1 MASSFDRW
9 EKDPFFSAAEE
20 VQESA
25 DRMESTYRTL
35 IHAMKDTSGVWN
47 LDELRRDLRTTL
59 GTTKWQL
66 EEFER
71 AARSSYTSSSSAD
84 DAKDRHRDF
93 IIAIENQITKV
104 ESSLN
109 ESTAS
114 QGKPPLP
121 GPSSSSTNK
130 TSGKVHG
137 KNQGVENSQEADRQ
151 MMNEC
156 SRSSSHLVELG
167 QVEVKEEKFPG
178 HRRTASASADI
189 GSWKIMVVDNALPN
203 DSFSVKPD
211 PPPRKIPSFSGLLNT
226 MESSIS
232 QLKWSKNGYK
242 KLKLTDQ
249 PQEAEATLPR
259 SQNLTRGMNVCYEK
273 SKSCLDG
280 CDDCYDKQLY
290 GWYGTIQRQ
299 LQRSQY
305 HMQYSR
311 PVQVVF
317 SIILL
322 LCLLDRKPALNRR
335 PTGDPPTRQCGLLW
349 FNQPPQFSQ

>member
-1 MASSFDRW
+1 MASTFDRW

-25 DRMESTYRTL
+25 DRMESTYRTW
-35 IHAMKDTSGVWN
+35 IHAMKDTGGVWN
-47 LDELRRDLRTTL
+47 LDELGRDLRTTL

-71 AARSSYTSSSSAD
+71 AAKSSYPSSSSAD

-93 IIAIENQITKV
+93 VIAIKNQITKV

-109 ESTAS
+109 ESTVS
-114 QGKPPLP
+114 HGKPPLP
-121 GPSSSSTNK
+121 WVRLDEGERNELALFL
-130 TSGKVHG
+130 SGKVHG
-137 KNQGVENSQEADRQ
+137 NSQEADRQ
-151 MMNEC
+151 TVNDC

-167 QVEVKEEKFPG
+167 QVEGKEEKFTG

-189 GSWKIMVVDNALPN
+189 ISWKIMVADDVSPQ
-203 DSFSVKPD
+203 DSFSKKPD
-211 PPPRKIPSFSGLLNT
+211 LPPRKIPSFSGLLNT
-226 MESSIS
+226 MESSMS
-232 QLKWSKNGYK
+232 QLKWSKIGYK

-249 PQEAEATLPR
+249 PQEADAALPKT
-259 SQNLTRGMNVCYEK
+259 QNLTRGVNICYEK

-280 CDDCYDKQLY
+280 CDDSYDKHLY

-317 SIILL
+317 SVILL
-322 LCLLDRKPALNRR
+322 LCLLGELA
-335 PTGDPPTRQCGLLW
+335 TYLL
-349 FNQPPQFSQ
+349 